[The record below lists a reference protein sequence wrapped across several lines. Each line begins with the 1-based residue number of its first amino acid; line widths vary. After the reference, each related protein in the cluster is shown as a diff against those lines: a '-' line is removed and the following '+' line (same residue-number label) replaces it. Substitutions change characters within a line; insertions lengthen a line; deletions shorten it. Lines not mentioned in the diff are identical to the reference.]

1 MNTFLRNLPSLA
13 LVAGL
18 AAGTTLL
25 LDQHSTAGPE
35 PATRDATRELSRAFR
50 DVARHISPSV
60 VGILATREAED
71 RPARIQAPDP
81 QQDPFGD
88 LRRFFGNQEPF
99 PWSFPVPSPLQHGQG
114 TGVIVDADGV
124 IATNNHVV
132 AGATQI
138 EVSLQ
143 DGRRLAAS
151 VIGTDPETDLA
162 LLRVKE
168 EGLPAAKLGDSSTLE
183 PGDWVV
189 AVGNPFGLDH
199 TVTVGVVS
207 ALGRRGIGV
216 ADYED
221 FIQTDA
227 AINPGNSGGPLLN
240 LDGEVIGIN
249 TAIRSS
255 NGGSDGI
262 SFAIPSQTLAGVMP
276 QLLGDGRVSRGYL
289 GVNLQPLT
297 PELAASFGLE
307 TPAGQRPQGALVSQ
321 VMAGTPAA
329 EAGLRPGDI
338 VLRLDGTAV
347 QDSRELSER
356 VAALAPGTRAELV
369 LLREGAEKELTLE
382 LGERPSRDERSA
394 RALRPD
400 GRDAAALG
408 LRLGDLPPG
417 MAREQDLAGGA
428 LVRSVEPD
436 SPAARAGLVP
446 GDVILSVG
454 RHEVDSAAAA
464 AERLAEGGG
473 GARLLVRGADGATR
487 WLFLERSARD

>member
-25 LDQHSTAGPE
+25 LDQRSTASPE
-35 PATRDATRELSRAFR
+35 PAARDATRELSRAFR

-60 VGILATREAED
+60 VGILATREVED
-71 RPARIQAPDP
+71 RPSRYQTPDP

-88 LRRFFGNQEPF
+88 LRRFFGNQGPF
-99 PWSFPVPSPLQHGQG
+99 PPFPAPSPLQRGQG
-114 TGVIVDADGV
+114 TGVIVAADGV

-132 AGATQI
+132 AGATKI

-151 VIGTDPETDLA
+151 VVGTDPETDLA
-162 LLRVKE
+162 LLRVAEK
-168 EGLPAAKLGDSSTLE
+168 GLPAAKLGDSSILE
-183 PGDWVV
+183 PGEWVV

-207 ALGRRGIGV
+207 ALGRRGFGV

-249 TAIRSS
+249 TAIRTSS
-255 NGGSDGI
+255 GGSDGI

-307 TPAGQRPQGALVSQ
+307 TRAGERPQGALVSQ
-321 VMAGTPAA
+321 VLAGTPAA

-369 LLREGAEKELTLE
+369 LLRDGAEKELTLE
-382 LGERPSRDERSA
+382 LGERPSREERIANS
-394 RALRPD
+394 LRPE

-408 LRLGDLPPG
+408 LRLGDLPPA
-417 MAREQDLAGGA
+417 MAREHDLAGGA

-464 AERLAEGGG
+464 EEHLAEAGS
-473 GARLLVRGADGATR
+473 GARLLVRGTDGATR
-487 WLFLERSARD
+487 WLFLERSAKD